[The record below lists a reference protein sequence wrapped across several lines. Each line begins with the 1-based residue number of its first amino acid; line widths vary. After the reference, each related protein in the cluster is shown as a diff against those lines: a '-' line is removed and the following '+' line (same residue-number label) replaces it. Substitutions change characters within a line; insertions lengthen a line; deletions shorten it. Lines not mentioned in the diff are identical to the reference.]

1 MPIPL
6 ENLSAASR
14 LTAAVFDAAQNV
26 FGVIKPSDQSVTS
39 STVLVNDTALLIAS
53 ANLVASATYRVDCML
68 DYEGGTN
75 GSSDIK
81 VNWVIP
87 AGSTLILGLPAYE
100 TTTGT
105 VGAPLVMKGAAALA
119 FGTSTAGTLRALCFS
134 GTLTMSSTLANL
146 QLQWAQNTSSA
157 TATIV
162 HAGSY
167 LTVARI
173 T

>member
-6 ENLSAASR
+6 ENLSAGSR
-14 LTAAVFDAAQNV
+14 LTAAIFNTAQNV
-26 FGVIKPSDQSVTS
+26 YGVVKAADQSVTS
-39 STVLVNDTALLIAS
+39 STVLVNDTALVIAS
-53 ANLVASATYRVDCML
+53 ANLVASATYRVDCEL

-81 VNWVIP
+81 INWVVPAGATFQLGIP
-87 AGSTLILGLPAYE
+87 AYFSTSGVVNAPVILKSA
-100 TTTGT
+100 TTFSVGT
-105 VGAPLVMKGAAALA
+105 SGAASLRCLVMTGSLI
-119 FGTSTAGTLRALCFS
+119 
-134 GTLTMSSTLANL
+134 MSSTLANL